1 MDRNMDLI
9 VIGAGP
15 AGLSAA
21 CAARACGLD
30 VTLVDE
36 QAAPGGQLF
45 RNIETPMA
53 QALLDPKA
61 ADYALVQHLA
71 YEQDKIERLLD
82 DPSLLRTPIVRN
94 GRQATVGYC
103 PDVWKTWE

>member
-30 VTLVDE
+30 VYMRPERHHRQLLPQLRQQE
-36 QAAPGGQLF
+36 AGAEACRGQLAV
-45 RNIETPMA
+45 RLRRHRHRKILPGMRQA
-53 QALLDPKA
+53 QARRRSGRLD
-61 ADYALVQHLA
+61 LHLRKG
-71 YEQDKIERLLD
+71 QQR
-82 DPSLLRTPIVRN
+82 
-94 GRQATVGYC
+94 
-103 PDVWKTWE
+103 